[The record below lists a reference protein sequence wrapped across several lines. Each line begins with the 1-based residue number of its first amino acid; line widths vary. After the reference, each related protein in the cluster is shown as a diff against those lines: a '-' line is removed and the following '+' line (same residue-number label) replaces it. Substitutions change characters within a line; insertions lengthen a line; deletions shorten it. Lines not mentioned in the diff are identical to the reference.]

1 MILKIKKKYFSL
13 RGRYEILDEND
24 GIAYIIQGKFSMPKR
39 FEIIDEQGNA
49 VGEMRSKF
57 FDIMPTFI
65 LYIDGEEIGR
75 VKKQITFFKRTFDVD
90 CKGWSVEGDILGWD
104 YVIVDEKGNK
114 IATLSKKILSL
125 VDYYVMDIVN
135 PEDALAVIMIALSID
150 VEKQE

>member
-1 MILKIKKKYFSL
+1 M
-13 RGRYEILDEND
+13 
-24 GIAYIIQGKFSMPKR
+24 
-39 FEIIDEQGNA
+39 
-49 VGEMRSKF
+49 
-57 FDIMPTFI
+57 
-65 LYIDGEEIGR
+65 
-75 VKKQITFFKRTFDVD
+75 
-90 CKGWSVEGDILGWD
+90 GWD